1 MENVVVYSPIE
12 DNDIQKNLNGSP
24 IWKKAY
30 HLEELQ
36 GKNFKDVF
44 EYSIKFDGLKPFQV
58 TKVRKH
64 N

>member
-1 MENVVVYSPIE
+1 MEDVVVYSPIE
-12 DNDIQKNLNGSP
+12 DKDIKKNFINSP

-44 EYSIKFDGLKPFQV
+44 KYSFKFDGLKPFQV
-58 TKVRKH
+58 TKVERHK
-64 N
+64 